1 MSESKEVASEL
12 KEKASKRLYWIDHAR
27 GFIMILLVV
36 TEFLPIAIRE
46 AARFFLAHPENQRT
60 TTMMNFYDVGAPAFI
75 FIMGLLMPVSFFHR
89 KERDGVKKAV
99 SHIFIRYGVIL
110 ALGLLVILI
119 DQGSFIKIEDGMI
132 IVVWDV
138 LPSLGLVGF
147 IALPFL
153 WLSPRIRAIIASG
166 ILIFYQIMLYF
177 GWREYA
183 IASVHGG
190 ILGTIF
196 GFSVLMIYATCLGEI
211 LILKEDY
218 TEKKKYQIY
227 VIVGVICFIGGLL
240 ISLIPEWYANKRQV
254 TLTYIIISMGVSIL
268 LSFIFIG
275 IDKKLQKPIIVL
287 DSYGKSPF
295 LIYIIAILLEFLI
308 SDIIGYEMDLLVGI
322 LMIALITIIAIFLD
336 KKGKIVKL

>member
-1 MSESKEVASEL
+1 MAESKEITSEL

-46 AARFFLAHPENQRT
+46 AARFLLAHPENQRT
-60 TTMMNFYDVGAPAFI
+60 TTMMNFYDIGAPAFI

-110 ALGLLVILI
+110 ALGLFVILI

-153 WLSPRIRAIIASG
+153 WLSPKIRAIIASG

-196 GFSVLMIYATCLGEI
+196 GFSVLMIYATCLGEL
-211 LILKEDY
+211 LILNEDY

-227 VIVGVICFIGGLL
+227 AIFGIICFIGGLL
-240 ISLIPEWYANKRQV
+240 ISFIPEWYANKRQV
-254 TLTYIIISMGVSIL
+254 TLTYIIISIGVSIL

-275 IDKKLQKPIIVL
+275 IDKKLQKPIIIL

-308 SDIIGYEMDLLVGI
+308 SDIIGYEMDLLIGI
-322 LMIALITIIAIFLD
+322 PMILLITAITILLD
-336 KKGKIVKL
+336 KKGKIIKL